1 MTEPHKPSFAIDLSE
16 FKRGW
21 RIIVVTLLGLAV
33 SANVAMLYG
42 FGAMV
47 IPLQT
52 EFGWSR
58 GELQPAISF
67 LFVGAV
73 VGAQLFGL
81 LLERYGM
88 KRLTLLSLIG
98 LTLVFASM
106 SLIGRSVLWLYLLCF
121 LLPIFGMGAQH
132 TTWTQLI
139 ALWYERN
146 RGLALAL
153 MLTGTGL
160 SAAIMPSAVTWANA
174 RWGWQGPFLLMA
186 VLPLAVFP
194 LMWCWMK
201 LPGTAQ
207 GKSAGSAGAVAGGVA
222 ESATAA
228 PLVSDAQSGLSFRE
242 GMRAPRFWLLNL
254 ALGLAVAGMITM
266 ISNAVPLLRD
276 KGLSAV
282 EASQVFGSFGLALIS
297 GRVLVGYLVD
307 RLWAPGVAAVA
318 MSLPAFGCLLLLN
331 SGGDQIALLT
341 LGLLLI
347 GIGAG
352 AEFDVA
358 AFLIMRYFGMRHYAR
373 LFGVHI
379 GVTTA
384 AASVAPW
391 LFGRLYTATGSYTTM
406 LSICGVGFF
415 VGAVLLLCL
424 GRYPHFGRAPRL
436 AAA

>member
-1 MTEPHKPSFAIDLSE
+1 MTEHHKPSFAIDLSE

-52 EFGWSR
+52 AFGWSR

-88 KRLTLLSLIG
+88 KRLTLLSLLG

-186 VLPLAVFP
+186 VLPLAVLP

-201 LPGTAQ
+201 LPGTGQRVGTTAVD
-207 GKSAGSAGAVAGGVA
+207 GAAN
-222 ESATAA
+222 AA
-228 PLVSDAQSGLSFRE
+228 PLVSDAQSGLSFRD

-266 ISNAVPLLRD
+266 ISNSVPLLRD

-282 EASQVFGSFGLALIS
+282 EASQVFGGFGLALIS

-415 VGAVLLLCL
+415 IGAMLLLCL
-424 GRYPHFGRAPRL
+424 GRYPTFRFNPAPQVST
-436 AAA
+436 

>member
-1 MTEPHKPSFAIDLSE
+1 MTAPHKPSFAIDLSE

-81 LLERYGM
+81 LLERFGM
-88 KRLTLLSLIG
+88 KRLTLLSLLG
-98 LTLVFASM
+98 LTLVFAAM

-186 VLPLAVFP
+186 VLPLAVLP

-201 LPGTAQ
+201 LPGTAERV
-207 GKSAGSAGAVAGGVA
+207 GTAAVDGAA
-222 ESATAA
+222 SAA
-228 PLVSDAQSGLSFRE
+228 PLVSDAQSGLSFRG
-242 GMRAPRFWLLNL
+242 GMRSPRFWLLNL

-282 EASQVFGSFGLALIS
+282 EASQIL
-297 GRVLVGYLVD
+297 
-307 RLWAPGVAAVA
+307 
-318 MSLPAFGCLLLLN
+318 
-331 SGGDQIALLT
+331 
-341 LGLLLI
+341 
-347 GIGAG
+347 
-352 AEFDVA
+352 
-358 AFLIMRYFGMRHYAR
+358 
-373 LFGVHI
+373 
-379 GVTTA
+379 
-384 AASVAPW
+384 AASAWP
-391 LFGRLYTATGSYTTM
+391 
-406 LSICGVGFF
+406 
-415 VGAVLLLCL
+415 
-424 GRYPHFGRAPRL
+424 
-436 AAA
+436 